1 MKFERLGDIV
11 IIEKGK
17 KPKFSESTNENSIR
31 VLQIDDLRNDNNIK
45 YTDEKSGVKAYENDI
60 LLAWDGANAGTIGY
74 GKIGYIGSTIA
85 VLRKRKPNAF
95 ATVFIG
101 KFLQTKTEFLRRK
114 STGATIPHIDRK
126 SLENILVPVF
136 PLPDQIRISTILS
149 KVEDLINQRKESI
162 ALLDEFLKGTFWKM
176 FGDPIKNEKRW
187 GTIKLGELGEWKSG
201 GTPLRNT
208 KEFYEGNIPWITS
221 GELNTLYIAD
231 SKEKISE
238 NAIRN
243 SNASL
248 IKVKSLLLGM
258 YDTAALKSSIN
269 TKVITC
275 NQAIAFA
282 KLHFE
287 KCETLFVYFN
297 IQMGKDFYKSK
308 QRGVRQQNMNLSMIK
323 KMRILNPPLALQ
335 THFAQ
340 IAEKTEAIR
349 EQYQNIL
356 YKLENLYGSISQRAF
371 KGEIDLSRLDVLYEE
386 EYSNRDNDR
395 TEPQDFDKPVN
406 FENINVQIK
415 KQKYY
420 GGGDNVI
427 SMTDIG
433 GTKISQSVESR
444 INEKTDSVWRL
455 YKTTDNV
462 EGIKFNNIEGQAV
475 MEDVFSKRSSG
486 FSFTEFTQFLKKEQ
500 LQFSYHQVRDF
511 IFNQLEEKKL
521 YQFYASKEWM
531 QSDFKKV
538 NQDQDDFG
546 GEGNIWFL
554 VNNSLNIK

>member
-11 IIEKGK
+11 TIEKGR
-17 KPKFSESTNENSIR
+17 KPKFSKSKNENSIR
-31 VLQIDDLRNDNNIK
+31 VLQIDDLRNDNSIK
-45 YTDEKSGVKAYENDI
+45 YTDEKSGVKAYENDV
-60 LLAWDGANAGTIGY
+60 LLAWDGAKAGTIGY

-85 VLRKRKPNAF
+85 VLRKRKSNAF

-114 STGATIPHIDRK
+114 STGATIPHVDRK

-136 PLPDQIRISTILS
+136 TLPDQIRISTILC
-149 KVEDLINQRKESI
+149 KIEDLINQRKVSI
-162 ALLDEFLKGTFWKM
+162 ALLDEFIKSTFCKM

-187 GTIKLGELGEWKSG
+187 KTIKLGELGEWKSG

-208 KEFYEGNIPWITS
+208 KEFFEGNIPWITS

-238 NAIRN
+238 NALMN

-269 TKVITC
+269 TTVVSC
-275 NQAIAFA
+275 NQAIAYA
-282 KLHFE
+282 KLNDE

-323 KMRILNPPLALQ
+323 KMRILNPPLTLQ
-335 THFAQ
+335 SHFAQ
-340 IAEKTEAIR
+340 ITGKIEEMR
-349 EQYQNIL
+349 EQHQNSL
-356 YKLENLYGSISQRAF
+356 YKLEYLYGSISQRAF
-371 KGEIDLSRLDVLYEE
+371 KGEMDLSRLAVLYEE
-386 EYSNRDNDR
+386 EYSSSDNDR
-395 TEPQDFDKPVN
+395 TEPGDFDKPIN
-406 FENINVQIK
+406 FRNISIEIK
-415 KQKYY
+415 KALKPIEESESIWQLNK
-420 GGGDNVI
+420 I
-427 SMTDIG
+427 AHQEKDI
-433 GTKISQSVESR
+433 I
-444 INEKTDSVWRL
+444 
-455 YKTTDNV
+455 
-462 EGIKFNNIEGQAV
+462 FNTIEGQTV
-475 MEDVFSKRSSG
+475 LNEVFSNKSNG
-486 FSFTEFTQFLKKEQ
+486 FCFQEFEQFLKKERFQ
-500 LQFSYHQVRDF
+500 YSYLQVKDF
-511 IFNQLEEKKL
+511 IFNQLEENNL
-521 YQFYASKEWM
+521 IQFYASKEWM

-538 NQDQDDFG
+538 NQDQDDFS

-554 VNNSLNIK
+554 VNNKSNIK